1 MSNNISKA
9 HSVKNQVSST
19 LIDLLRR
26 NFFDK
31 GNQLAYTFLA
41 DGGAEKIDLTYG
53 ELDRQSRAIGAS
65 LQLAGATGERVLLLY
80 PPGVEFITAFLG
92 CLYAGAVAVPAYPP
106 RPNRS
111 DLRLQKIIADTQ
123 AAVALTT
130 KIALSRVDRAFGEAP
145 YMKNLRWLATD
156 EIVRES
162 EQKWREPSI
171 NGDTL
176 AMIQYTSGS
185 TSAPKGVMISHSN
198 LLSNERMIREAFHQ
212 TEESII
218 VGWLPLYHDMG
229 LIGNVLQPLFLGARC
244 VLMSPTAFLQ
254 KPLRWLQAISDYRA
268 TTSGGPNF
276 AYDLCV
282 RKISPDERAR
292 LDLSSW
298 TVAFNGAEP
307 IFHKTMERF
316 AATFA
321 SCGFRR
327 ETFYPCFGLA
337 EATLLVSAGP
347 NQTQLMIDEEA
358 VEPNH
363 LITST
368 ANDGERIMV
377 GCGRALPDERVVIVD
392 PESLTPCP
400 AEKVGEI
407 WVSGPNIARGYW
419 NRDRRRSK
427 LLGLIWQ
434 GAGRGRFY
442 APETSDIS

>member
-1 MSNNISKA
+1 
-9 HSVKNQVSST
+9 
-19 LIDLLRR
+19 
-26 NFFDK
+26 
-31 GNQLAYTFLA
+31 
-41 DGGAEKIDLTYG
+41 
-53 ELDRQSRAIGAS
+53 
-65 LQLAGATGERVLLLY
+65 
-80 PPGVEFITAFLG
+80 
-92 CLYAGAVAVPAYPP
+92 
-106 RPNRS
+106 
-111 DLRLQKIIADTQ
+111 DTQ

-130 KIALSRVDRAFGEAP
+130 KIALSRVDRAFGEAS

-162 EQKWREPSI
+162 EQEWREPSI

-198 LLSNERMIREAFHQ
+198 LLSNERMIQEAFRQ

-282 RKISPDERAR
+282 RKISPSERAR

-298 TVAFNGAEP
+298 TMAFNGAEP

-327 ETFYPCFGLA
+327 ESFYPCFGLA

-347 NQTQLMIDEEA
+347 NQSQLMIDEDA

-368 ANDGERIMV
+368 ANDGKRIMV
-377 GCGRALPDERVVIVD
+377 SCGRALPDERVVIVD

-419 NRDRRRSK
+419 NRD
-427 LLGLIWQ
+427 Q
-434 GAGRGRFY
+434 ETEQTFGAYMAGSGEGRFLRTGDLGY
-442 APETSDIS
+442 IVN

>member
-9 HSVKNQVSST
+9 HSVKNKVSST

-26 NFFDK
+26 NSFDK
-31 GNQLAYTFLA
+31 GNQLAYTFLV

-53 ELDRQSRAIGAS
+53 ELDRRSRAIGAS

-92 CLYAGAVAVPAYPP
+92 CLYAGAIAVPAYPP

-130 KIALSRVDRAFGEAP
+130 KIALSRVDRAFGEAS

-198 LLSNERMIREAFHQ
+198 LLSNERMIQEAFHQ

-229 LIGNVLQPLFLGARC
+229 LIGNVFQPLFLGARC

-282 RKISPDERAR
+282 RKISPDERA
-292 LDLSSW
+292 
-298 TVAFNGAEP
+298 
-307 IFHKTMERF
+307 
-316 AATFA
+316 
-321 SCGFRR
+321 
-327 ETFYPCFGLA
+327 
-337 EATLLVSAGP
+337 
-347 NQTQLMIDEEA
+347 
-358 VEPNH
+358 
-363 LITST
+363 
-368 ANDGERIMV
+368 
-377 GCGRALPDERVVIVD
+377 
-392 PESLTPCP
+392 
-400 AEKVGEI
+400 
-407 WVSGPNIARGYW
+407 
-419 NRDRRRSK
+419 
-427 LLGLIWQ
+427 
-434 GAGRGRFY
+434 
-442 APETSDIS
+442 